1 MGIMLGELIQ
11 CAKSEKELVARKD
24 FIHVFDF
31 LDEPMEH
38 GQRSGALSNELL
50 RKEKS
55 AGPVA
60 T

>member
-1 MGIMLGELIQ
+1 VLGELIQ
-11 CAKSEKELVARKD
+11 GAKSEKELGAWKD

-38 GQRSGALSNELL
+38 RQRSGALSNKLM
-50 RKEKS
+50 RKGKF